1 VRVLTALVAGVLGAA
16 AAAAVAYW
24 VLGERDLSS
33 ALLIGGVSAAAGLL
47 GSVLA
52 GLGARRRVAAAVEAG
67 GPYEV
72 AVRLTEGESDLVGRR
87 WAQMSVTVDG
97 RMLSVSRL
105 ALGLRP
111 LRRRAVAVEVL
122 DVQITE
128 RQTLKR
134 SAWVVA
140 PGLTIVELTVPGGTL
155 ELASVPP
162 LVEQVVARFEAESQ
176 PRP

>member
-162 LVEQVVARFEAESQ
+162 LVEQVVARLEAESQ

>member
-1 VRVLTALVAGVLGAA
+1 VRVLTALVAGVFGAA

-47 GSVLA
+47 GSALA
-52 GLGARRRVAAAVEAG
+52 ALGARRRVAAAVEAG

-105 ALGLRP
+105 VLGLRP

-122 DVQITE
+122 DVQVTE

-162 LVEQVVARFEAESQ
+162 LVEQVVARLEAEPQ